1 MESLEIGHHLLYTKA
16 FTFAIYMIQY
26 ITFRVQIWVETTI
39 LQYLVDKLLAFFFFT
54 KNIEFLR

>member
-16 FTFAIYMIQY
+16 FTFAIYMIQS
-26 ITFRVQIWVETTI
+26 TDLGRDHHFAI
-39 LQYLVDKLLAFFFFT
+39 LGGQVTCLFFFFT

>member
-39 LQYLVDKLLAFFFFT
+39 LQYLVDKLRAFFFF
-54 KNIEFLR
+54 FY